1 LSPAAANSSNRGE
14 TETKQGAR
22 EEKPK
27 EKQQFLGGES
37 RERPERSITKG
48 GDVFFREKKESWK
61 DFVLKKKEEGNRERE
76 RVRQFF

>member
-1 LSPAAANSSNRGE
+1 
-14 TETKQGAR
+14 
-22 EEKPK
+22 
-27 EKQQFLGGES
+27 LGGES

>member
-27 EKQQFLGGES
+27 EKQQFLGGRKQGPAGEKYYI
-37 RERPERSITKG
+37 RG
-48 GDVFFREKKESWK
+48 GTFFREKKESWK

-76 RVRQFF
+76 SPTVFF